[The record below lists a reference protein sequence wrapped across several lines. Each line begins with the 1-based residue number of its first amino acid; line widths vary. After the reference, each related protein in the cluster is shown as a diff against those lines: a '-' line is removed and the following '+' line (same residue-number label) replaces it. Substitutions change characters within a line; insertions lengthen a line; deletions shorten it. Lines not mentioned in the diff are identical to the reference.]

1 MRIDKI
7 LSRLDYLFIIVGC
20 VVLLMIISIPI
31 SNRIQISLISILGL
45 VGAFYLINMLFLMIF
60 RRIDFDWK
68 LMNGHFS
75 RRIICIVVLLPFFLT
90 FVLGLTMHVGKVYN
104 LDVVGSPKELIYED
118 NLYAANDSLPNEI
131 RNNQRSPSLLWIVY
145 CHFMDPGNQHM
156 STSMAGRGWTALF
169 AILGVILLNGI
180 LISIF
185 TNWFDK
191 RREHWVRGEI
201 RYARFFLKKI
211 SLQL

>member
-7 LSRLDYLFIIVGC
+7 LSKLDYPFIFIGC
-20 VVLLMIISIPI
+20 FVLLVIISF
-31 SNRIQISLISILGL
+31 QISEGLQMLLVASLGL
-45 VGAFYLINMLFLMIF
+45 VGTCYLVEILFLVIF

-90 FVLGLTMHVGKVYN
+90 LILGVTMKVGDKFGF
-104 LDVVGSPKELIYED
+104 DVVSSPKELIYED
-118 NLYAANDSLPNEI
+118 NLYAVSDTLSDEI

-145 CHFMDPGNQHM
+145 SHFMDPGNQHM
-156 STSMAGRGWTALF
+156 TTSMAGRGWTALF

-191 RREHWVRGEI
+191 RREHWLRGEI
-201 RYARFFLKKI
+201 RYPRFFLEER
-211 SLQL
+211 